1 MNSKEGKASGGNV
14 RLERQVR
21 CRTKLPDL
29 EIWKDEFARKFRQD
43 WHPQAWITV
52 EGKERLI
59 SRVRDCLSWD
69 EVRNIAPV
77 VYTPF
82 K

>member
-1 MNSKEGKASGGNV
+1 MSNEDKKVTEGSIHV
-14 RLERQVR
+14 ERPVR